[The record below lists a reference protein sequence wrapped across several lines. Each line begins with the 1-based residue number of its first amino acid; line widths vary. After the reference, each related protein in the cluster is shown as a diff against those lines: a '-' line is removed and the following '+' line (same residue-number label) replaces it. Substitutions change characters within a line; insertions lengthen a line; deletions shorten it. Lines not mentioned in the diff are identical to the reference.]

1 MKVGMIGL
9 GRMGEGMSRRL
20 IAAGHEVHGYRNNY
34 AKAQEQFEKGYIS
47 GCTTSLESL
56 VQVVRK
62 TKSIYGE
69 KSGETI
75 IEKDPAVFMMV
86 VPAETVE
93 DTINELLPLC
103 VEGDI
108 IIDHGNSNFKDSR
121 RRAERLS
128 KMGIQYLDC
137 GTSGGVYG
145 LDRGY
150 CLMVG
155 GSDTAVSVC
164 RPLFDALAPGI
175 HAAERLAGRD
185 GYVLYPEE
193 FGWMY
198 CGGPGAGHF
207 VKMVHNG
214 VEYGIMQAY
223 AEGFNILHEANAGSK
238 YVKEGDAEV
247 APMDNPEDYCY
258 DIDVS
263 KVAELWRRGSVV
275 GSWLLDL
282 TADVLRSDRELSK
295 FDGGVSDSG
304 EGRWTVH
311 SAVDL
316 GVPAPVITTAL
327 YSRFESRRLGRFANK
342 VLNGMRA
349 MFGGHDVR

>member
-20 IAAGHEVHGYRNNY
+20 IAAGHEVHGFRNNVQ
-34 AKAQEQFEKGYIS
+34 KAEAQYEAGYIS
-47 GCTTSLESL
+47 GYTTSLENL
-56 VQVVRK
+56 VQVVHANK
-62 TKSIYGE
+62 TT
-69 KSGETI
+69 GET
-75 IEKDPAVFMMV
+75 PGVFMMV

-93 DTINELLPLC
+93 DTLNELLQFC

-128 KMGIQYLDC
+128 KLGIQYLDC

-145 LDRGY
+145 LERGY

-155 GSDTAVSVC
+155 GADHAVSTC
-164 RPLFDALAPGI
+164 RSIFDALSPGI
-175 HAAERLAGRD
+175 SAAPRTSDRD
-185 GYVLYPEE
+185 GYTFYPEE
-193 FGWMY
+193 FGWIHA
-198 CGGPGAGHF
+198 GSPGAGHF

-214 VEYGIMQAY
+214 IEYGIMQAY

-247 APMDNPEDYCY
+247 APMDCPEDYCY
-258 DIDVS
+258 DINVA
-263 KVAELWRRGSVV
+263 KVAECWRRGSVV

-282 TADVLRSDRELSK
+282 TADVLRRDRELSK
-295 FDGGVSDSG
+295 YDGGVSDSG

-311 SAVDL
+311 AAVDL
-316 GVPAPVITTAL
+316 GIPAPVISSAL
-327 YSRFESRRLGRFANK
+327 WARFESRRLGAFTAK

>member
-34 AKAQEQFEKGYIS
+34 KKSEEQFEAGYIS
-47 GCTTSLESL
+47 GCTTSIENL
-56 VQVVRK
+56 VQVVHQQDGMIGK
-62 TKSIYGE
+62 APG
-69 KSGETI
+69 
-75 IEKDPAVFMMV
+75 VFMMV

-93 DTINELLPLC
+93 DTLNELLRFC
-103 VEGDI
+103 GEGDI

-121 RRAERLS
+121 RRADRLS
-128 KMGIQYLDC
+128 KLGMSYIDC

-145 LDRGY
+145 LERGY

-155 GSDTAVSVC
+155 GANFAVSAC
-164 RPLFDALAPGI
+164 APIFRALAPGI
-175 HAAERLAGRD
+175 GSASRTNPLSHETSAEH
-185 GYVLYPEE
+185 
-193 FGWMY
+193 GWLH
-198 CGGPGAGHF
+198 CGPPGAGHF

-223 AEGFNILHEANAGSK
+223 AEGFNILHEANAGAA
-238 YVKEGDAEV
+238 YVAAGDAEV
-247 APMDNPEDYCY
+247 APMDCPADYCY
-258 DIDVS
+258 DIDCAE
-263 KVAELWRRGSVV
+263 VAELWRRGSVV

-282 TADVLRSDRELSK
+282 TADVLRSDNELDN

-311 SAVDL
+311 AAVDL
-316 GVPAPVITTAL
+316 GVPAPVISSAL
-327 YSRFESRRLGRFANK
+327 YERFNSRRLGAFASK
-342 VLNGMRA
+342 ILNGMRY
-349 MFGGHDVR
+349 MFGGHNVR

>member
-20 IAAGHEVHGYRNNY
+20 IAAGHEVHGFRNNVQ
-34 AKAQEQFEKGYIS
+34 KAEAQYEAGYIS
-47 GCTTSLESL
+47 GYTTSVESL
-56 VQVVRK
+56 VQVVHTNK
-62 TKSIYGE
+62 TTGQTP
-69 KSGETI
+69 G
-75 IEKDPAVFMMV
+75 VFMMV

-93 DTINELLPLC
+93 DTLNELLQFC

-128 KMGIQYLDC
+128 KLGIQYLDC

-145 LDRGY
+145 LERGY

-155 GSDTAVSVC
+155 GANTSVSTC
-164 RPLFDALAPGI
+164 RPIFDALAPGI
-175 HAAERLAGRD
+175 AAAPRTCDRD
-185 GYVLYPEE
+185 GYTLYPEE
-193 FGWMY
+193 FGWIHA
-198 CGGPGAGHF
+198 GAPGAGHF

-214 VEYGIMQAY
+214 IEYGIMQAY

-247 APMDNPEDYCY
+247 APMDCPEDYCY

-263 KVAELWRRGSVV
+263 KVAECWRRGSVV

-282 TADVLRSDRELSK
+282 TADVLRRDRELSK

-311 SAVDL
+311 AAVDL
-316 GVPAPVITTAL
+316 GVPSPVISSAL
-327 YSRFESRRLGRFANK
+327 WARFESRRLGAFTAK

>member
-1 MKVGMIGL
+1 MKVGIIGL
-9 GRMGEGMSRRL
+9 GRMGEGMSRRM
-20 IAAGHEVHGYRNNY
+20 IKAGIEVHGYRNNV
-34 AKAQEQFEKGYIS
+34 AKAEEQYEKGYIS
-47 GCTTSLESL
+47 GYTTSLESL
-56 VQVVRK
+56 VQVVHNQDGMVGK
-62 TKSIYGE
+62 APG
-69 KSGETI
+69 
-75 IEKDPAVFMMV
+75 VFMMV

-93 DTINELLPLC
+93 DTLNELLQFC
-103 VEGDI
+103 GEGDI

-121 RRAERLS
+121 RRAERLAKLGMS
-128 KMGIQYLDC
+128 YIDC

-155 GSDTAVSVC
+155 GANFAVSAC
-164 RPLFDALAPGI
+164 SPIFRALAPGI
-175 HAAERLAGRD
+175 ESAARTDPLSRETS
-185 GYVLYPEE
+185 PEY
-193 FGWMY
+193 GWLH
-198 CGGPGAGHF
+198 CGPPGAGHF

-238 YVKEGDAEV
+238 YVKAGDAEV
-247 APMDNPEDYCY
+247 APMENPEDYCY
-258 DIDVS
+258 DIDVAE
-263 KVAELWRRGSVV
+263 VAELWRRGSVV

-282 TADVLRSDRELSK
+282 TADVLRGDTELNK

-311 SAVDL
+311 AAVDL
-316 GVPAPVITTAL
+316 GVPTPVISTAL
-327 YSRFESRRLGRFANK
+327 FERFESRRLGAFAFK

>member
-20 IAAGHEVHGYRNNY
+20 IAAGHEVHGFRNNY
-34 AKAQEQFEKGYIS
+34 EKACEQYEAGYIS

-56 VQVVRK
+56 VQVVHTTEGVFTDTARVPG
-62 TKSIYGE
+62 I
-69 KSGETI
+69 
-75 IEKDPAVFMMV
+75 FMMV

-93 DTINELLPLC
+93 DTLNELLQFC

-121 RRAERLS
+121 RRAERLA
-128 KMGIQYLDC
+128 KLGIQYLDC

-145 LDRGY
+145 LERGY

-155 GSDTAVSVC
+155 GADTAVSAC
-164 RPLFDALAPGI
+164 RPIFDALAPGI
-175 HAAERLAGRD
+175 AAAPRTGNRD
-185 GYVLYPEE
+185 FTWYPEE

-198 CGGPGAGHF
+198 CGPAGAGHF

-223 AEGFNILHEANAGSK
+223 AEGFNILHEANAGAA
-238 YVKEGDAEV
+238 YVAAGDAEV

-258 DIDVS
+258 DIDVA

-316 GVPAPVITTAL
+316 GIPAPVITAAL
-327 YSRFESRRLGRFANK
+327 YARFESRRLGRFANK

>member
-1 MKVGMIGL
+1 MKVGIIGL
-9 GRMGEGMSRRL
+9 GRMGEGMSRRMMKQE
-20 IAAGHEVHGYRNNY
+20 IEVWGYRRNY
-34 AKAQEQFEKGYIS
+34 EKAQEAYENGYVD
-47 GCTTSLESL
+47 GVTTSLEGL
-56 VQVVRK
+56 VQVVH
-62 TKSIYGE
+62 
-69 KSGETI
+69 SGSKMTG
-75 IEKDPAVFMMV
+75 DVPGVFMMV

-93 DTINELLPLC
+93 DTLNELLQFC
-103 VEGDI
+103 REGDI

-121 RRAERLS
+121 RRAERLA
-128 KMGIQYLDC
+128 KLGIAYIDC

-145 LDRGY
+145 LERGY

-155 GSDTAVSVC
+155 GTDTAVSIC
-164 RPLFDALAPGI
+164 APIFRALAPGI
-175 HAAERLAGRD
+175 GSAPRTDPYSRATSAE
-185 GYVLYPEE
+185 Y
-193 FGWMY
+193 GWLH
-198 CGGPGAGHF
+198 CGPPGAGHF

-214 VEYGIMQAY
+214 IEYGIMQAY

-247 APMDNPEDYCY
+247 APMDNPKDYCY

-263 KVAELWRRGSVV
+263 EVAELWRRGSVV

-282 TADVLRSDRELSK
+282 TADVLRRDRELSK

-311 SAVDL
+311 AAVDL
-316 GVPAPVITTAL
+316 GVPAPVISSAL
-327 YSRFESRRLGRFANK
+327 YERFGSRQLGRFANK

>member
-1 MKVGMIGL
+1 MTESTIMKVGIIGL
-9 GRMGEGMSRRL
+9 GRMGEGMSRRM
-20 IAAGHEVHGYRNNY
+20 INEGIEVHGYRNNY
-34 AKAQEQFEKGYIS
+34 KKAEEQFEKGYIS
-47 GCTTSLESL
+47 GCTTSIQSL
-56 VQVVRK
+56 VQVVK
-62 TKSIYGE
+62 QKKNGGTSPG
-69 KSGETI
+69 
-75 IEKDPAVFMMV
+75 VFMMV

-93 DTINELLPLC
+93 ETINELLRYC
-103 VEGDI
+103 SEGDI

-121 RRAERLS
+121 KRAERLA
-128 KMGIQYLDC
+128 KLGISYIDC

-155 GSDTAVSVC
+155 GGDTAVATC
-164 RPLFDALAPGI
+164 APIFNALAPGVD
-175 HAAERLAGRD
+175 AAPRTKSDAWLSPAER
-185 GYVLYPEE
+185 
-193 FGWMY
+193 GWLR

-214 VEYGIMQAY
+214 IEYGMMQAY

-238 YVKEGDAEV
+238 YVKAGDAEV

-258 DIDVS
+258 DINVAE
-263 KVAELWRRGSVV
+263 VAELWRRGSVV

-282 TADVLRSDRELSK
+282 TADVLRRDRELGK

-311 SAVDL
+311 AAVDL
-316 GVPAPVITTAL
+316 GVPAPVISSAL
-327 YSRFESRRLGRFANK
+327 YSRFESRRLGAFAAK
-342 VLNGMRA
+342 ILNGMRA